1 MSSSSNPTVFLL
13 VLLQEAMAKDI
24 TDRTA
29 ESDLNLKAYLAD
41 AYLHPIFRSFEEPLV
56 EVKVEKNKPQ
66 TASDRI
72 SELSSP
78 SSPPHQVNHPSSPPH
93 YVYHPSSPP
102 QNVYDPSSPSHYAY
116 HYENDIFHAPTPPH
130 YAYHYENEP

>member
-24 TDRTA
+24 NDRTT
-29 ESDLNLKAYLAD
+29 ESVVNLKAYLAD
-41 AYLHPIFRSFEEPLV
+41 AYLHPIFRSFEEEELV

-66 TASDRI
+66 PASDRT

-78 SSPPHQVNHPSSPPH
+78 SPPHQANHPSPPH

-102 QNVYDPSSPSHYAY
+102 QHVYDPSSPSHYAY
-116 HYENDIFHAPTPPH
+116 HYENDIYHPPSPPH